1 MGSLHGTFGHFL
13 PVQIL
18 RLLQMTGSTGRL
30 EVVHGDEK
38 ADLYMVDGRY
48 GFART
53 TGFHV
58 RVGDV
63 LVDRGELR
71 PEAVELTAAVQ
82 QDQPGARIGKMLVD
96 SGILDPER
104 LRAAVLEVQKRIV
117 CRVLMWTE
125 GSFAFHPGD
134 TAGDEDITLNLDLD
148 RLMVDA
154 LRYAESAAE
163 QPPDAMAA

>member
-1 MGSLHGTFGHFL
+1 M

-30 EVVHGDEK
+30 EIVHGEER
-38 ADLYMVDGRY
+38 ADLFMVDGRY

-53 TGFHV
+53 TGVHQ

-63 LVDRGELR
+63 LVDRGEIR

-82 QDQPGARIGKMLVD
+82 QDQPGARIGKMLVE
-96 SGILDPER
+96 SGILDPDR

-117 CRVLMWTE
+117 CRVLLWDE
-125 GSFAFHPGD
+125 GTFTFHPGE

-148 RLMVDA
+148 RLIVEA
-154 LRYAESAAE
+154 LRFTESAADRDAG
-163 QPPDAMAA
+163 PDALAA